1 MEVDQV
7 ENNEMDSSY
16 RGLKQESHTKLMKVV
31 KQTTK
36 KLVQD
41 ETFMVMPS
49 LSNCFDEFAQ
59 LTLPKP
65 SDARN
70 IVQLQEELE
79 ELRVAMEQSHLQD

>member
-1 MEVDQV
+1 
-7 ENNEMDSSY
+7 
-16 RGLKQESHTKLMKVV
+16 MKVV

-79 ELRVAMEQSHLQD
+79 ELRVAMEQSHLQDQAPQTTTDAPTLDLDFDFKEYFKF